1 MSMNVGSV
9 DRMIRLLLGVVALVA
24 LLVGPLAI
32 NGEMGIT
39 QYILAAVGVILVGT
53 SIFKFC
59 PAYRVFG
66 FRTCKID

>member
-9 DRMIRLLLGVVALVA
+9 DRVIRLILGVLALIA
-24 LLVGPLAI
+24 LLAGPFAI
-32 NGEMGIT
+32 NGEMGMT
-39 QYILAAVGVILVGT
+39 QYILAAAGVILVGT

-59 PAYRVFG
+59 PAYRLFG